1 MDVVSA
7 TEGEILFED
16 KGIKVTLV
24 AVKENQVSLKV
35 DAPEGVEVIREELL
49 QQLGS
54 WSDK

>member
-1 MDVVSA
+1 MDIVSA